1 MKWVS
6 QSRLRA
12 IPRVESRLRMG
23 NPGEIPI
30 REKCFGESVGVA
42 LSEERARNDRS
53 SRLLIGE
60 RIEKRSQFVDAK
72 YDRGVDAESR
82 KGLLKFLLI

>member
-1 MKWVS
+1 MKLVS
-6 QSRLRA
+6 QSRSRA
-12 IPRVESRLRMG
+12 ILRVESRWRMG

-30 REKCFGESVGVA
+30 REKCSGESVGVA
-42 LSEERARNDRS
+42 RSEERVRYDRS

-60 RIEKRSQFVDAK
+60 RIEIRREFVDAE

-82 KGLLKFLLI
+82 KGLLKSLLV